1 MDRRRRIMPQPS
13 RLYPERACAVP
24 VSGTTHDIYVLIAM
38 AKLSQSYPRSHDLVS
53 KKDNAITLRRAGR
66 LHHIGVGQRKSPESS

>member
-1 MDRRRRIMPQPS
+1 
-13 RLYPERACAVP
+13 
-24 VSGTTHDIYVLIAM
+24 M